1 MKRGILPPVPIEF
14 FGPQDL
20 DTINLWKL
28 FFLASDE
35 DRNRWV
41 DSCSQI
47 SGDISFFS
55 KALVGMARENNIEE
69 LWYPEPCFASLFK
82 KAVDILKTEGVK
94 IFAFKYP
101 PITNTNFLKKSVSDA
116 LHILNMSESEME
128 TRIQAWQPLR
138 IAIRRLDGVQTR
150 SLALENMAYVETLH
164 SILDPTESL
173 PQLRRMAETRVALE
187 PRNYD
192 KDPSLRIGILEMT
205 PCLKSFFSV
214 LENCGAVV
222 VYDELGLENFPL
234 GKSSDTLNLDDLYS
248 QVSFPLGIKARKDKL
263 EKELKERKIDGLI
276 YGTFNSLEIKSNAD
290 YLQREL
296 KIPVFIYEIKQENN
310 KAMIE
315 NNLLE
320 RFLSTILQKRGE
332 KK

>member
-1 MKRGILPPVPIEF
+1 MRRGILPPVPIEF

-35 DRNRWV
+35 DRNRWA

-47 SGDISFFS
+47 SSDISFFT
-55 KALVGMARENNIEE
+55 KALVGMSRENNIEE

-138 IAIRRLDGVQTR
+138 IAIRKLDGVQTR

-173 PQLRRMAETRVALE
+173 PQLQRMAETRVALKT
-187 PRNYD
+187 RNFD

-205 PCLKSFFSV
+205 PCLKSFYSV
-214 LENCGAVV
+214 LEKYGAAV

-234 GKSSDTLNLDDLYS
+234 GHFSDLSCLYS
-248 QVSFPLGIKARKDKL
+248 QVSFPLGIKARKDKIA
-263 EKELKERKIDGLI
+263 KELKERGIDGLI

-296 KIPVFIYEIKQENN
+296 KIPIFIYEIKQENN
-310 KAMIE
+310 NAVIE

>member
-69 LWYPEPCFASLFK
+69 LWYPEPFFASLLRK
-82 KAVDILKTEGVK
+82 PIEILRADGVK
-94 IFAFKYP
+94 TFAFKYP
-101 PITNTNFLKKSVSDA
+101 PIKNLNFLKKSVSES
-116 LHILNMSESEME
+116 LEILGMSESDME
-128 TRIQAWQPLR
+128 TRLQAWNPLR
-138 IAIRRLDGVQTR
+138 IAIRKLDGVQTR
-150 SLALENMAYVETLH
+150 SLALGNIAYVETLH

-173 PQLRRMAETRVALE
+173 PQLLRIAETKVALKM
-187 PRNYD
+187 RNFD
-192 KDPSLRIGILEMT
+192 KDPSLRIGILEIT
-205 PCLKSFFSV
+205 PCIKSFYSA
-214 LENCGAVV
+214 LDKYGAVV

-234 GKSSDTLNLDDLYS
+234 GHFSDISCLYG
-248 QVSFPLGIKARKDKL
+248 QVTFPLGIKARKDKI
-263 EKELKERKIDGLI
+263 EREAKERGIDGFI
-276 YGTFNSLEIKSNAD
+276 YGTFDSAEIKSNAD

-296 KIPVFIYEIKQENN
+296 KLPVFIYETKEDEKSAQ
-310 KAMIE
+310 IE
-315 NNLLE
+315 NTLLE
-320 RFLSTILQKRGE
+320 RFLATILQKRGE
-332 KK
+332 RK